1 MVAAFGSPVVPE
13 VNMYMRG
20 SSNPGLSS
28 TSGREAGRVD
38 RRSVLRRLSLLTRSE
53 EEDEDSPSLKRA
65 TEGSRSGEISDRAK

>member
-38 RRSVLRRLSLLTRSE
+38 RRSVLRRL
-53 EEDEDSPSLKRA
+53 
-65 TEGSRSGEISDRAK
+65 